1 MTERNGCVGCKHE
14 HESADSVGCLGCE
27 KNAIDKYQR
36 RTNAD
41 RIRNMNDEE
50 LTGFIFSS
58 CTEFIEC
65 DQKYRCEE
73 CISKWLKSEVK
84 E

>member
-1 MTERNGCVGCKHE
+1 M
-14 HESADSVGCLGCE
+14 
-27 KNAIDKYQR
+27 IMDKYQEHEIIYSELKSKTM
-36 RTNAD
+36 TNAD
-41 RIRNMNDEE
+41 AIRNMTDEE

-73 CISKWLKSEVK
+73 CISKWLKSEVS